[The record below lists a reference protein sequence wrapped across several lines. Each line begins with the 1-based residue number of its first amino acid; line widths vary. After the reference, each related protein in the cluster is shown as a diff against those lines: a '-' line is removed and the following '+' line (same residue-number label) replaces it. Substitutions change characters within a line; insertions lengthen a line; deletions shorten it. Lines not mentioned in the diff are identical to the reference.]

1 MLIAAPVITVAFV
14 LTGAAVSTASRFQSS
29 SLSQQQSSTTT
40 HCFFAAMAAEDVEPS
55 GAATAE
61 PDVPAES
68 TAGSTEPAAGAT
80 AGATTGESTTPAA
93 AMPIS
98 EAVKYIG
105 GTKAGSST
113 VSQQPTAHKAIDA
126 VPVGPDPI
134 AAGTTTR
141 PTSAGTAGAGTTGTG
156 FTTAGA
162 TAATAGATATGNG
175 GAQPDEGNTDGDH
188 FLDAALADS
197 NMGDEES
204 QPAHQVPA
212 STGTT
217 DATKTGFLAPS
228 AAEQAAATEG
238 GMAGGAEG
246 GMVAGH
252 GIAAA
257 AAAEPTD
264 IPSGLSADSQ
274 AVGPDPLAGT
284 CCQIR
289 PSRL

>member
-1 MLIAAPVITVAFV
+1 
-14 LTGAAVSTASRFQSS
+14 
-29 SLSQQQSSTTT
+29 
-40 HCFFAAMAAEDVEPS
+40 MAAEDVEPS

-61 PDVPAES
+61 PDVPAEP
-68 TAGSTEPAAGAT
+68 TAGPAEPDVPAEPTAGPAEPAAGAT

-93 AMPIS
+93 MPIS
-98 EAVKYIG
+98 EAVKHIG

-134 AAGTTTR
+134 AAGTATG
-141 PTSAGTAGAGTTGTG
+141 PTSAGTAGADTTGTG

-162 TAATAGATATGNG
+162 TTATADATATGNG
-175 GAQPDEGNTDGDH
+175 GAQPDDGTTDGDY

-204 QPAHQVPA
+204 QAAHQVPP

-217 DATKTGFLAPS
+217 DATKTGFLAPP
-228 AAEQAAATEG
+228 AAEQAAAAEG

-246 GMVAGH
+246 GMSAGH

-264 IPSGLSADSQ
+264 VPAGLSADSH